1 MDFSAS
7 KNGATRQASRSPKG
21 KDQVA
26 EAFAKMDKQDDLATI
41 PKEEAKF
48 SFAWNGIEP
57 DCTTEQNGDGSEDE
71 GEHDE
76 YS

>member
-1 MDFSAS
+1 MSGPLP
-7 KNGATRQASRSPKG
+7 KQQKSRSPKG
-21 KDQVA
+21 KDQTA
-26 EAFAKMDKQDDLATI
+26 EAFAKLDKQDDLDTI
-41 PKEEAKF
+41 SKQEAANIFK
-48 SFAWNGIEP
+48 WDGIEP